1 MSKKEQ
7 PEKKKMIP
15 MRSRRIMGDL
25 RELLKDSLEGVFIHF
40 DESDI
45 NHMIVMIRGQE
56 GPYEFCQFLFHI
68 SFSDDY
74 PMSPP
79 IIKFCS
85 SDGRTRL
92 NPNLYIEGK
101 VCLSILGTWSG
112 DPWTSVMTI
121 KTVILSIMA
130 LVMTREPLKN
140 EPGLESSPIDR
151 IETYNQIV
159 EYASLNILVNQIN
172 NPSEMF
178 APLLKNMNAQ
188 FIKDYPALIEKV
200 DTLIQSENNQKT
212 VKISY
217 HSQTAKLDY
226 DSLKKRIQDLYGI
239 VSLESM
245 SLE

>member
-1 MSKKEQ
+1 MNNNIQPKKTA
-7 PEKKKMIP
+7 IP
-15 MRSRRIMGDL
+15 MRTRRIMGDL
-25 RELLKDSLEGVFIHF
+25 RELLKDPLYEVFIHF

-68 SFSDDY
+68 CFSDDY

-79 IIKFCS
+79 IVKFCS

-130 LVMTREPLKN
+130 LVMTREPLRN
-140 EPGLESSPIDR
+140 EPGMESSPADK
-151 IETYNQIV
+151 IEIYNQIV
-159 EYASLNILVNQIN
+159 EYASLNILLNQIQH
-172 NPSEMF
+172 PSEMF
-178 APLLKNMNAQ
+178 APLLKNMKAQ
-188 FIKDYPALIEKV
+188 FIKDYPALIEKM
-200 DTLIQSENNQKT
+200 DRLIQSEHNQKT

-217 HSQTAKLDY
+217 HSQMAILDY
-226 DSLKKRIQDLYGI
+226 DLLNKNIKNLYGI

>member
-1 MSKKEQ
+1 MSSNGQPKKTA
-7 PEKKKMIP
+7 IP

-25 RELLKDSLEGVFIHF
+25 RELLKDPINDVFIHF

-45 NHMIVMIRGQE
+45 NQIIVMIRGQE

-68 SFSDDY
+68 RFSDDY

-79 IIKFCS
+79 IVKFCS
-85 SDGRTRL
+85 SDGKTRL

-101 VCLSILGTWSG
+101 VCLSILGTWQG

-130 LVMTREPLKN
+130 LVMTGEPLRN
-140 EPGLESSPIDR
+140 EPGMESSPADK
-151 IETYNQIV
+151 IETYNLIV
-159 EYASLNILVNQIN
+159 EYASLNILLNQIN
-172 NPSEMF
+172 HPSEMF
-178 APLLKNMNAQ
+178 APILKNMKAQ
-188 FIKDYPALIEKV
+188 FIKDYSALIKKM
-200 DTLIQSENNQKT
+200 DRLIRSDNNQKT

-217 HSQTAKLDY
+217 HSQTATLDY
-226 DSLKKRIQDLYGI
+226 DLLKNNIQTLYGI

>member
-1 MSKKEQ
+1 MSSNGQPKKTA
-7 PEKKKMIP
+7 IP

-25 RELLKDSLEGVFIHF
+25 KELLKDPLHEVFIHF

-45 NHMIVMIRGQE
+45 NQMIVMIRGQE

-68 SFSDDY
+68 RFSDDY

-79 IIKFCS
+79 VVKFCS
-85 SDGRTRL
+85 SDGKTRL

-101 VCLSILGTWSG
+101 VCLSILGTWQG

-130 LVMTREPLKN
+130 LVMTREPLRN
-140 EPGLESSPIDR
+140 EPGMELSPADK

-159 EYASLNILVNQIN
+159 EYASLNILLNQIN
-172 NPSEMF
+172 HPSEMF
-178 APLLKNMNAQ
+178 APLLKNMKAQ
-188 FIKDYPALIEKV
+188 FIKDYPAFIEKV
-200 DTLIQSENNQKT
+200 DRLIRSEHNQKT
-212 VKISY
+212 VRISY
-217 HSQTAKLDY
+217 HSQMAILDY
-226 DSLKKRIQDLYGI
+226 DSLKKNIQNLYGI
-239 VSLESM
+239 VSLESL

>member
-1 MSKKEQ
+1 MNNNIQLKKTA
-7 PEKKKMIP
+7 IP
-15 MRSRRIMGDL
+15 MRTRRIMGDL
-25 RELLKDSLEGVFIHF
+25 RELLKDPLYEVFIHF

-45 NHMIVMIRGQE
+45 NTMIVMIRGQE

-79 IIKFCS
+79 IVKFCS

-101 VCLSILGTWSG
+101 VCLSILGTWQG

-130 LVMTREPLKN
+130 LVMTREPLRN
-140 EPGLESSPIDR
+140 EPGMESSPPDK
-151 IETYNQIV
+151 IEIYNQIV
-159 EYASLNILVNQIN
+159 EYASLNILLNQIQH
-172 NPSEMF
+172 PSEMF
-178 APLLKNMNAQ
+178 APLLKNMKTQ
-188 FIKDYPALIEKV
+188 FIKDYPALIEKM
-200 DTLIQSENNQKT
+200 DMLIRSDNNKKT

-217 HSQTAKLDY
+217 HSQTATLNY
-226 DSLKKRIQDLYGI
+226 DSLKKNIQNLYGI

>member
-1 MSKKEQ
+1 MSSNGQPKKTA
-7 PEKKKMIP
+7 IP

-25 RELLKDSLEGVFIHF
+25 KELLKDPLHEVFIHF

-45 NHMIVMIRGQE
+45 NQMIVMIRGQE

-68 SFSDDY
+68 RFSDDY

-79 IIKFCS
+79 VVKFCS
-85 SDGRTRL
+85 SDGKTRL

-101 VCLSILGTWSG
+101 VCLSILGTWQG

-130 LVMTREPLKN
+130 LVMTREPLRN
-140 EPGLESSPIDR
+140 EPGMELSPADK

-159 EYASLNILVNQIN
+159 EYASLNILLNQIES
-172 NPSEMF
+172 PSEMF
-178 APLLKNMNAQ
+178 APLLKNMKAQ
-188 FIKDYPALIEKV
+188 FIKDYSALIEKV
-200 DTLIQSENNQKT
+200 NRLIRSEHNQKT
-212 VKISY
+212 VRISY
-217 HSQTAKLDY
+217 HSQMAILDY
-226 DSLKKRIQDLYGI
+226 DSLKKNIQNLYAV
-239 VSLESM
+239 VSLESL

>member
-1 MSKKEQ
+1 MNNNIQQTKK
-7 PEKKKMIP
+7 PAIP

-25 RELLKDSLEGVFIHF
+25 KELLKDPLHEVFIHF
-40 DESDI
+40 NESDI
-45 NHMIVMIRGQE
+45 NQMIVMIRGQE

-68 SFSDDY
+68 RFSDDY

-79 IIKFCS
+79 IVKFCS

-130 LVMTREPLKN
+130 LVMTQEPLRN
-140 EPGLESSPIDR
+140 EPGLESSPADK

-159 EYASLNILVNQIN
+159 EYASLNILLNQIN
-172 NPSEMF
+172 HPSEMF
-178 APLLKNMNAQ
+178 APLLKNMKAQ
-188 FIKDYPALIEKV
+188 FIKDYSVLIEKV
-200 DTLIQSENNQKT
+200 DRLIRSENNQKT

-217 HSQTAKLDY
+217 HSQMAILDY
-226 DSLKKRIQDLYGI
+226 DSLKKNIQNLYGI
-239 VSLESM
+239 VSLESL

>member
-1 MSKKEQ
+1 
-7 PEKKKMIP
+7 

-140 EPGLESSPIDR
+140 EPGLESSPLDR

-178 APLLKNMNAQ
+178 TPLLKNMKVQ

>member
-1 MSKKEQ
+1 MDNNGQQPKK
-7 PEKKKMIP
+7 PAIP

-25 RELLKDSLEGVFIHF
+25 RELLKDPLYEVFIHF

-45 NHMIVMIRGQE
+45 NQMIVMIRGQE

-68 SFSDDY
+68 RFSDDY
-74 PMSPP
+74 PMTPP
-79 IIKFCS
+79 ILKFCS

-101 VCLSILGTWSG
+101 VCLSILGTWQG

-130 LVMTREPLKN
+130 LVMTREPLRN
-140 EPGLESSPIDR
+140 EPGMESSPADR

-159 EYASLNILVNQIN
+159 EYASLNILVNQIES
-172 NPSEMF
+172 PSEMF
-178 APLLKNMNAQ
+178 APLLKNMKAQ

-200 DTLIQSENNQKT
+200 DRLIRSENNKKI

-217 HSQTAKLDY
+217 HSQMATLDY
-226 DSLKKRIQDLYGI
+226 ESLKKRIYDLYGI

>member
-1 MSKKEQ
+1 MNNNVIQPKK
-7 PEKKKMIP
+7 PIP

-25 RELLKDSLEGVFIHF
+25 KELLKDPLYEVFIHF
-40 DESDI
+40 DELDI

-68 SFSDDY
+68 RFSDDY

-79 IIKFCS
+79 IVKFCS
-85 SDGRTRL
+85 SNGKTRL

-101 VCLSILGTWSG
+101 VCLSILGTWQG

-121 KTVILSIMA
+121 KTIILSIMA
-130 LVMTREPLKN
+130 LVMTREPLRN
-140 EPGLESSPIDR
+140 EPGMESSPADK
-151 IETYNQIV
+151 IEIYNQIV
-159 EYASLNILVNQIN
+159 EYASLHILVNQIN
-172 NPSEMF
+172 YPSEMF
-178 APLLKNMNAQ
+178 APLLKNMKMQ
-188 FIKDYPALIEKV
+188 FIKDYPALIEKI
-200 DTLIQSENNQKT
+200 DRLIQSDNNQKT

-217 HSQTAKLDY
+217 HSQTATLDY
-226 DSLKKRIQDLYGI
+226 DLLKKNIQNLYGI

>member
-1 MSKKEQ
+1 MDNNGKQTKK
-7 PEKKKMIP
+7 PAIP
-15 MRSRRIMGDL
+15 MRTRRIMGDL
-25 RELLKDSLEGVFIHF
+25 KELLKDPLYDVFIHF

-45 NHMIVMIRGQE
+45 NQMIVMIRGQD

-68 SFSDDY
+68 RFSDDY

-79 IIKFCS
+79 IVKFCS

-101 VCLSILGTWSG
+101 VCLSILGTWQG

-130 LVMTREPLKN
+130 LVMTREPLRN
-140 EPGLESSPIDR
+140 EPGMESSPADK
-151 IETYNQIV
+151 IEIYNQIV
-159 EYASLNILVNQIN
+159 EYASLNILLNQIQH
-172 NPSEMF
+172 PSEMF
-178 APLLKNMNAQ
+178 APLLKNMKSK
-188 FIKDYPALIEKV
+188 FIKDYPSLIEKV
-200 DTLIQSENNQKT
+200 DRLIRSDNNQKT

-217 HSQTAKLDY
+217 HSQMATLDY
-226 DSLKKRIQDLYGI
+226 DSLKKNIQNLYGI
-239 VSLESM
+239 VSLESL

>member
-1 MSKKEQ
+1 MDNNGKQTKK
-7 PEKKKMIP
+7 PAIP
-15 MRSRRIMGDL
+15 MRTRRIMGDL
-25 RELLKDSLEGVFIHF
+25 KELLKDPLYDVFIHF

-45 NHMIVMIRGQE
+45 NQMIVMIRGQD

-68 SFSDDY
+68 RFSDDY

-79 IIKFCS
+79 IVKFCS

-101 VCLSILGTWSG
+101 VCLSILGTWQG

-130 LVMTREPLKN
+130 LVMTPEPLRN
-140 EPGLESSPIDR
+140 EPGMESSPADK
-151 IETYNQIV
+151 IEIYNQIV
-159 EYASLNILVNQIN
+159 EYASLNILLNQIQH
-172 NPSEMF
+172 PSEMF
-178 APLLKNMNAQ
+178 APLLKNMKSK
-188 FIKDYPALIEKV
+188 FIKDYPSLIEKV
-200 DTLIQSENNQKT
+200 DRLIKSEHNQKT

-217 HSQTAKLDY
+217 HSQTAILDY
-226 DSLKKRIQDLYGI
+226 DSLKKNIQNLYGI

>member
-1 MSKKEQ
+1 MNNKEQ

-140 EPGLESSPIDR
+140 EPGLESSPLDR

-178 APLLKNMNAQ
+178 TPLLKNMKAQ

-200 DTLIQSENNQKT
+200 YTLIQSENNQKI

>member
-1 MSKKEQ
+1 MDNNGQQAKPK
-7 PEKKKMIP
+7 IP

-25 RELLKDSLEGVFIHF
+25 RELLKDPLYEVFIHF

-45 NHMIVMIRGQE
+45 NQMIVMIRGQE

-68 SFSDDY
+68 RFSDDY
-74 PMSPP
+74 PMTPP
-79 IIKFCS
+79 ILKFCS

-101 VCLSILGTWSG
+101 VCLSILGTWQG

-130 LVMTREPLKN
+130 LVMTSEPLKN
-140 EPGLESSPIDR
+140 EPGMESSPADR

-159 EYASLNILVNQIN
+159 EYASLHILVNQIES
-172 NPSEMF
+172 PSEMF
-178 APLLKNMNAQ
+178 APLLKNMKAQ

-200 DTLIQSENNQKT
+200 DRLIQSENNKKT

-217 HSQTAKLDY
+217 HSQMATLDY
-226 DSLKKRIQDLYGI
+226 ESLKKRIYDLYGI

>member
-1 MSKKEQ
+1 MANNGQQAKPK
-7 PEKKKMIP
+7 IP

-25 RELLKDSLEGVFIHF
+25 RELLKDPLYEVYIHF

-45 NHMIVMIRGQE
+45 NQMIVMIRGQE

-68 SFSDDY
+68 RFSDDY
-74 PMSPP
+74 PMTPP
-79 IIKFCS
+79 ILKFCS

-101 VCLSILGTWSG
+101 VCLSILGTWQG

-130 LVMTREPLKN
+130 LVMTSEPLRN
-140 EPGLESSPIDR
+140 EPGLESSSVDR

-159 EYASLNILVNQIN
+159 EYASLNILVNQIES
-172 NPSEMF
+172 PSKMF
-178 APLLKNMNAQ
+178 APLLKNMKEQ

-200 DTLIQSENNQKT
+200 DLLIRSENNNKT

-217 HSQTAKLDY
+217 HSQMTTLNY
-226 DSLKKRIQDLYGI
+226 ESLKKRIYDLYGI

>member
-1 MSKKEQ
+1 MSINRQTKKTV
-7 PEKKKMIP
+7 IP

-25 RELLKDSLEGVFIHF
+25 RELLKDPLYDVFIYF

-45 NHMIVMIRGQE
+45 NQMIVMIRGQE

-79 IIKFCS
+79 IVKFCS
-85 SDGRTRL
+85 SDGKTRL

-101 VCLSILGTWSG
+101 VCLSILGTWQG

-130 LVMTREPLKN
+130 LVMTREPLRN
-140 EPGLESSPIDR
+140 EPGMESSPEDK
-151 IETYNQIV
+151 IEIYNQIV

-172 NPSEMF
+172 HPSEMF
-178 APLLKNMNAQ
+178 VPLLKNMNAQ

-200 DTLIQSENNQKT
+200 DRLIRSEHNQKT

-217 HSQTAKLDY
+217 HSQMATLDY
-226 DSLKKRIQDLYGI
+226 ESLKKKIYDLYGI

>member
-1 MSKKEQ
+1 
-7 PEKKKMIP
+7 
-15 MRSRRIMGDL
+15 
-25 RELLKDSLEGVFIHF
+25 
-40 DESDI
+40 
-45 NHMIVMIRGQE
+45 
-56 GPYEFCQFLFHI
+56 
-68 SFSDDY
+68 
-74 PMSPP
+74 
-79 IIKFCS
+79 
-85 SDGRTRL
+85 
-92 NPNLYIEGK
+92 
-101 VCLSILGTWSG
+101 
-112 DPWTSVMTI
+112 
-121 KTVILSIMA
+121 MA

-140 EPGLESSPIDR
+140 EPGLESSPLDR

-178 APLLKNMNAQ
+178 IPLLKNMKAQ

-200 DTLIQSENNQKT
+200 YTLIQSENNQKI

>member
-1 MSKKEQ
+1 MNNNIQPKKTA
-7 PEKKKMIP
+7 IP
-15 MRSRRIMGDL
+15 MRTRRIMGDL
-25 RELLKDSLEGVFIHF
+25 RELLKDPLYEVFIHF

-68 SFSDDY
+68 CFSDDY

-79 IIKFCS
+79 IVKFCS
-85 SDGRTRL
+85 SDSRTRL

-130 LVMTREPLKN
+130 LVMTREPLRN
-140 EPGLESSPIDR
+140 EPGMESSPPDK
-151 IETYNQIV
+151 IEIYNQIV
-159 EYASLNILVNQIN
+159 EYASLNILLNQIQH
-172 NPSEMF
+172 PSEMF
-178 APLLKNMNAQ
+178 SPLLKNMKAQ
-188 FIKDYPALIEKV
+188 FIKDYPALIEKM
-200 DTLIQSENNQKT
+200 DILIRSDNNQKI

-217 HSQTAKLDY
+217 HSQMATLDY
-226 DSLKKRIQDLYGI
+226 DSLKKNIQNLYEI
-239 VSLESM
+239 VSFESM

>member
-1 MSKKEQ
+1 MDNNGKQTKK
-7 PEKKKMIP
+7 PAIP

-25 RELLKDSLEGVFIHF
+25 RELLKDPLHEVFINF

-45 NHMIVMIRGQE
+45 NQMIAMIRGQE

-68 SFSDDY
+68 RFSDDY

-79 IIKFCS
+79 IVKFCS

-101 VCLSILGTWSG
+101 VCLSILGTWQG

-130 LVMTREPLKN
+130 LVMTREPLRN
-140 EPGLESSPIDR
+140 EPGMESSPADK
-151 IETYNQIV
+151 IEIYNQIV
-159 EYASLNILVNQIN
+159 EYASLNILLNQIN
-172 NPSEMF
+172 QSSEMF
-178 APLLKNMNAQ
+178 APLLKNMKAQ
-188 FIKDYPALIEKV
+188 FIKDYPSLIEKV
-200 DTLIQSENNQKT
+200 DRLIRSEHNQKI

-226 DSLKKRIQDLYGI
+226 DSLKKNIQNLYAI
-239 VSLESM
+239 VSLESL

>member
-1 MSKKEQ
+1 MSNKEQ

-140 EPGLESSPIDR
+140 EPGLESSPLDR

-178 APLLKNMNAQ
+178 TPLLKNMKAQ

>member
-1 MSKKEQ
+1 MDNNGKQTKK
-7 PEKKKMIP
+7 PAIP

-25 RELLKDSLEGVFIHF
+25 KELLKDPLDEVFIHF

-45 NHMIVMIRGQE
+45 NQMIVMIRGQE

-68 SFSDDY
+68 RFSDDY

-79 IIKFCS
+79 VVKFCS
-85 SDGRTRL
+85 SDGKTRL

-101 VCLSILGTWSG
+101 VCLSILGTWQG

-130 LVMTREPLKN
+130 LVMTREPLRN
-140 EPGLESSPIDR
+140 EPGMELSPADK

-172 NPSEMF
+172 HPSEMF
-178 APLLKNMNAQ
+178 APLLKNMKTQ
-188 FIKDYPALIEKV
+188 FIKDYPAFIEKV
-200 DTLIQSENNQKT
+200 DRLIRSEHNQKT

-217 HSQTAKLDY
+217 HSQMAILDY
-226 DSLKKRIQDLYGI
+226 DSLKKNIQNLYGI
-239 VSLESM
+239 VSLESL

>member
-1 MSKKEQ
+1 MNNNGQQTKKTA
-7 PEKKKMIP
+7 IP

-25 RELLKDSLEGVFIHF
+25 RELLKDPLYEVFIHF

-45 NHMIVMIRGQE
+45 NQMIAMIRGQE

-68 SFSDDY
+68 RFSDDY

-79 IIKFCS
+79 IVKFCS
-85 SDGRTRL
+85 SDGKTRL

-101 VCLSILGTWSG
+101 VCLSILGTWQG

-130 LVMTREPLKN
+130 LVMTREPLRN
-140 EPGLESSPIDR
+140 EPNMESSPADK
-151 IETYNQIV
+151 IEIYNQIV
-159 EYASLNILVNQIN
+159 EYASLNILLNQIN
-172 NPSEMF
+172 HPSEMF
-178 APLLKNMNAQ
+178 APLLKNMKAQ

-200 DTLIQSENNQKT
+200 DRLIRSEHNQKT

-217 HSQTAKLDY
+217 HSQMATLDY
-226 DSLKKRIQDLYGI
+226 DLLKKNIQNLYTV

>member
-1 MSKKEQ
+1 MDNNGQPKKTA
-7 PEKKKMIP
+7 IP

-25 RELLKDSLEGVFIHF
+25 RELLTDPLYEVFIHF

-45 NHMIVMIRGQE
+45 NTMIVMIRGQE

-68 SFSDDY
+68 RFSDDY

-79 IIKFCS
+79 IVKFCS

-101 VCLSILGTWSG
+101 VCLSILGTWG
-112 DPWTSVMTI
+112 QEDTWTAIMTI

-130 LVMTREPLKN
+130 LVMKTEALRN
-140 EPGLESSPIDR
+140 EPGMESSSADK
-151 IETYNQIV
+151 IETYNLIV
-159 EYASLNILVNQIN
+159 EYASLNILVNQIES
-172 NPSEMF
+172 PSEMF
-178 APLLKNMNAQ
+178 VPLLKNMKAQ

-200 DTLIQSENNQKT
+200 DRLIRSDNNQKT
-212 VKISY
+212 VRISY
-217 HSQTAKLDY
+217 HSQTATLNY
-226 DSLKKRIQDLYGI
+226 DSLKKRLQDLYAV

>member
-1 MSKKEQ
+1 MSNKEQ

>member
-1 MSKKEQ
+1 MDNNGQQAKPK
-7 PEKKKMIP
+7 IP

-25 RELLKDSLEGVFIHF
+25 RELLKDPLYEVFIHF

-45 NHMIVMIRGQE
+45 NQMIVMIRGQE

-68 SFSDDY
+68 RFSDDY
-74 PMSPP
+74 PMTPP
-79 IIKFCS
+79 ILKFCS

-101 VCLSILGTWSG
+101 VCLSILGTWQG

-130 LVMTREPLKN
+130 LVMTSEPLRN
-140 EPGLESSPIDR
+140 EPGMESSPADK

-159 EYASLNILVNQIN
+159 EYASLNILVNQIES
-172 NPSEMF
+172 PSEMF
-178 APLLKNMNAQ
+178 APLLKNMKAQ
-188 FIKDYPALIEKV
+188 YIRDYPALIEKI
-200 DTLIQSENNQKT
+200 DRLIRSENNQKT
-212 VKISY
+212 VRISY
-217 HSQTAKLDY
+217 HSQTATLNY
-226 DSLKKRIQDLYGI
+226 DSVKKRLQDLYGI
-239 VSLESM
+239 LSLESM

>member
-1 MSKKEQ
+1 MDNNGQQTKK
-7 PEKKKMIP
+7 PAIP

-25 RELLKDSLEGVFIHF
+25 RELLKDPLYEVFIHF

-45 NHMIVMIRGQE
+45 NQMIVMIRGQE

-68 SFSDDY
+68 RFSDDY
-74 PMSPP
+74 PMTPP
-79 IIKFCS
+79 ILKFCS

-101 VCLSILGTWSG
+101 VCLSILGTWQG

-140 EPGLESSPIDR
+140 EPGMESSPADR

-159 EYASLNILVNQIN
+159 EYASLNILVNQIES
-172 NPSEMF
+172 PSEMF
-178 APLLKNMNAQ
+178 APLLKNMKAQ

-200 DTLIQSENNQKT
+200 DKLIRSENNKKI

-217 HSQTAKLDY
+217 HSQMATLDY
-226 DSLKKRIQDLYGI
+226 ESLKKRIYDLYGI